1 MIKHLKTLLR
11 GEVDARCLEKP
22 NLRWFI
28 GYCIAIVLGSSVY
41 GATIGLWRAPL
52 QSVFTAI
59 KFPLLIFLT
68 CIGNGAVNGM
78 LAQVL
83 GSGLSFRQTAFAIL
97 MSFAVA
103 SLILGGF
110 SPITLFILYNAPPL
124 GSEDAIVGHSVMLL
138 IHVFVI
144 AFAGV
149 IAHRR
154 LLGLLQK
161 VSGHDRTARGHA
173 GASERLVARH
183 RPAAPRPARRSR
195 RGSAAEV
202 PGGNRTGLAHTTSG
216 PVDARRLRRDRAGGC
231 DQGTRRSIA

>member
-11 GEVDARCLEKP
+11 GEVDASCLEKP
-22 NLRWFI
+22 NVSRFI
-28 GYCIAIVLGSSVY
+28 CYCIAIVLGSSVY

-59 KFPLLIFLT
+59 KFPILIFLT
-68 CIGNGAVNGM
+68 CIGNGVVNGM

-103 SLILGGF
+103 SLILGCF

-124 GSEDAIVGHSVMLL
+124 ASEHAILGHSVMLL
-138 IHVFVI
+138 AHVFVI

-149 IAHRR
+149 VANRR
-154 LLGLLQK
+154 LFGLLQK
-161 VSGHDRTARGHA
+161 VSGHDHTARAVLLSWLA
-173 GASERLVARH
+173 GNLFLGAQLAWNLRPFIGSPTLAIQFLRDNPLRGNFYEAVWRAFRH
-183 RPAAPRPARRSR
+183 
-195 RGSAAEV
+195 
-202 PGGNRTGLAHTTSG
+202 LF
-216 PVDARRLRRDRAGGC
+216 L
-231 DQGTRRSIA
+231 

>member
-11 GEVDARCLEKP
+11 GEVDAHCLEKP
-22 NLRWFI
+22 NVRWFI

-68 CIGNGAVNGM
+68 CIGNGTVNGM

-97 MSFAVA
+97 MSFAIA

-124 GSEDAIVGHSVMLL
+124 ASEHAIIGHSVMLL
-138 IHVFVI
+138 AHVCVI

-149 IAHRR
+149 MANRR
-154 LLGLLQK
+154 LFGLLRRMK
-161 VSGHDRTARGHA
+161 GRDATARAVLFSWLA
-173 GASERLVARH
+173 GNLFLGAQLAWNLRPFIGSPQLAVQFLRDDPLRGNFYEAVWRAFRH
-183 RPAAPRPARRSR
+183 
-195 RGSAAEV
+195 
-202 PGGNRTGLAHTTSG
+202 LF
-216 PVDARRLRRDRAGGC
+216 L
-231 DQGTRRSIA
+231 

>member
-1 MIKHLKTLLR
+1 MIKHLKILLR
-11 GEVDARCLEKP
+11 GEVDARCLEEP
-22 NLRWFI
+22 NVRWFI
-28 GYCIAIVLGSSVY
+28 GYSIAIVLGSSAY
-41 GATIGLWRAPL
+41 GATIGLWRSPL
-52 QSVFTAI
+52 QSIFTAI

-124 GSEDAIVGHSVMLL
+124 ASEHAIIGHSVMLL
-138 IHVFVI
+138 AHVCVI

-149 IAHRR
+149 MANRR
-154 LLGLLQK
+154 LFGLLRK
-161 VSGHDRTARGHA
+161 MNGRDATALSVLFSWLA
-173 GASERLVARH
+173 GNLFLGAQLAWNLRPFIGSPQLAVQFLRDDPLHGNFYEAVWRAFRH
-183 RPAAPRPARRSR
+183 
-195 RGSAAEV
+195 
-202 PGGNRTGLAHTTSG
+202 LF
-216 PVDARRLRRDRAGGC
+216 L
-231 DQGTRRSIA
+231 

>member
-22 NLRWFI
+22 NVRWFI
-28 GYCIAIVLGSSVY
+28 AYCIAIVLGSSVY

-124 GSEDAIVGHSVMLL
+124 DVAHACLRHCLCWHRGESASP
-138 IHVFVI
+138 
-144 AFAGV
+144 GV
-149 IAHRR
+149 AS
-154 LLGLLQK
+154 K
-161 VSGHDRTARGHA
+161 NEWARGD
-173 GASERLVARH
+173 GARGFIQLARWESISGGAARLEF
-183 RPAAPRPARRSR
+183 AP
-195 RGSAAEV
+195 
-202 PGGNRTGLAHTTSG
+202 LY
-216 PVDARRLRRDRAGGC
+216 RLTP
-231 DQGTRRSIA
+231 TRRPVPA

>member
-11 GEVDARCLEKP
+11 GEVDARCLEEPKV
-22 NLRWFI
+22 RWFI
-28 GYCIAIVLGSSVY
+28 GYSIAIVLGSSAY
-41 GATIGLWRAPL
+41 GATIGLWRSPL
-52 QSVFTAI
+52 QSIFTAI

-97 MSFAVA
+97 MSFGVA

-124 GSEDAIVGHSVMLL
+124 GSERAIVGHSVMLL

-149 IAHRR
+149 IAHRL

-161 VSGHDRTARGHA
+161 VSGHDRTARAVLFSWLA
-173 GASERLVARH
+173 GNLFLGAQLAWNLRPFIGSPKLAVQFLRDDPLRGNFYEAVWRAFRH
-183 RPAAPRPARRSR
+183 
-195 RGSAAEV
+195 
-202 PGGNRTGLAHTTSG
+202 LF
-216 PVDARRLRRDRAGGC
+216 L
-231 DQGTRRSIA
+231 